1 MEEKQIVEIPYEEFV
16 ELILLKGRVSAALA
30 YLKNE
35 LGTMVDNDVM
45 IALLEG
51 KENEQPV

>member
-16 ELILLKGRVSAALA
+16 ELILLKGRVSATLA
-30 YLKNE
+30 YLKNKS
-35 LGTMVDNDVM
+35 GTMVDNDAM